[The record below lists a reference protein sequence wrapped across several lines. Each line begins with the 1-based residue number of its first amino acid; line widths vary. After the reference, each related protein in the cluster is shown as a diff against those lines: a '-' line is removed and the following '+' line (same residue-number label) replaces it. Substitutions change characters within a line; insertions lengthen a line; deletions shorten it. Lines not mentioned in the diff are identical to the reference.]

1 MAASPEQST
10 ALWLQRVY
18 PLGLVWLD
26 ELGGLFQPE
35 FGESMALSLQSGVR
49 HKPQKYFF

>member
-1 MAASPEQST
+1 MAASPGQST
-10 ALWLQRVY
+10 VMWLQGVY

-35 FGESMALSLQSGVR
+35 FYESMVLSLQSRVR